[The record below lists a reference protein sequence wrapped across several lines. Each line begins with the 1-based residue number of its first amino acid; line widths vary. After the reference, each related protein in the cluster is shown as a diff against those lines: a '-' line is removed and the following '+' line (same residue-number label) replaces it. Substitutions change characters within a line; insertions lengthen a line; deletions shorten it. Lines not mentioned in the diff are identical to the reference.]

1 MPPEKAGLD
10 ERGPRYGP
18 RGGPGVRSWGCGGV
32 RMGGLA
38 VVAGVRALVSPGLY
52 LRVGLGLG
60 VAKYALD
67 LALIYAV
74 TGKWLSPLAYLAPLA
89 TLRGPLLNDAPD
101 GLLVALVV
109 LTLPFAW
116 VGASMSVRRARDAG
130 LPAAAGLVFFVPL
143 LNYLGFALLALAP
156 SRPAAVGPGGAGAPL
171 AGGDRV
177 VWSALVSVAAAIALG
192 FGVLGLAVYGLGEYG
207 GTLFVGAPFGMG
219 LLGGF
224 LLNLRGDRG
233 WLATAAQG
241 ALSVGIL
248 GGLMLLFALEGLICL
263 AMAAPLGLVLSVGGA
278 LLGRAL
284 AGVEARRPL
293 LTSLGLLPVLA
304 VVEPPP
310 GGGAVHP
317 VTTAVEVDAP
327 PEAVWDVVVAFP
339 EIPSEVLPPWYFR
352 AGVAYP
358 IRARIEGAGPG
369 AVRYCEFSTGPFVEP
384 VMVWDPPRHLAFD
397 VVDSPPTMFELSPWD
412 TVFAPHLDGALQSQR
427 GEFRLEPLPGGRTRL
442 VGTTWYRFDM
452 APTAY
457 WTLWSDAIIHA
468 IHVRVLSHIAGVAE
482 GR

>member
-1 MPPEKAGLD
+1 MSLLPVL
-10 ERGPRYGP
+10 
-18 RGGPGVRSWGCGGV
+18 
-32 RMGGLA
+32 
-38 VVAGVRALVSPGLY
+38 AGVRAPVSQ
-52 LRVGLGLG
+52 RVYVRAGLGLG
-60 VAKYALD
+60 VLKYALD
-67 LALIYAV
+67 AGLIAAV
-74 TGKWLSPLAYLAPLA
+74 TGNWLSPLAYLAPLA
-89 TLRGPLLNDAPD
+89 TLKGPALNDAPD
-101 GLLVALVV
+101 ALLVALVA

-143 LNYLGFALLALAP
+143 LNYVGFVLLAMAP
-156 SRPAAVGPGGAGAPL
+156 SRPAPSRAAGAL
-171 AGGDRV
+171 SGGERV
-177 VWSALVSVAAAIALG
+177 VWSALVSVAAANVLG

-233 WLATAAQG
+233 WLATAGQG

-248 GGLMLLFALEGLICL
+248 GGLMLLFALEGVICL
-263 AMAAPLGLVLSVGGA
+263 AMAAPLGVALAVGGA

-284 AGVEARRPL
+284 AQVEAKRPL
-293 LTSLGLLPVLA
+293 LTGLSLLPVLA

-317 VTTAVEVDAP
+317 ISTAVEVDAP

-339 EIPSEVLPPWYFR
+339 EIPPEVLPAWYFR

-358 IRARIEGAGPG
+358 LRARIEGTGPG
-369 AVRYCEFSTGPFVEP
+369 AVRYCEFSTGAFVEP
-384 VMVWDPPRHLAFD
+384 VTVWDPPRHLGFD
-397 VVDSPPTMFELSPWD
+397 VVESPPTMFELSPWD
-412 TVFAPHLDGALQSQR
+412 EVFAPHLDGVLQSQR
-427 GEFRLEPLPGGRTRL
+427 GEFRLEALPGGRTRL

-457 WTLWSDAIIHA
+457 WTLWSDLIIHA

-482 GR
+482 GRGR